1 MGNRIFD
8 KLASREALDASPIF
22 VFAADPLCS
31 GGMRGL
37 GTERSPEPHPRT
49 HPEFLQLCR
58 DLTADGH
65 IDGLLMTPRDAEILA
80 VQEGLFGG
88 TEVTPMVRM
97 NAETNIWNPRH
108 GSYRADY
115 SAPFQTIPV
124 DDARYCRIVS
134 GVARDCHI
142 SLGLYSITLNNEVE
156 KDQATL
162 NAYLRF
168 AREVANTPDLEH
180 VLEVFLPNVTLPGM
194 DEQAMGE
201 YAADSIVR
209 TMAYL
214 RSWERPRFIK
224 TAYTTPEVWQ
234 DLCRF
239 DPTMIIGALGGPRQ
253 NARTTLQLAH
263 DVVHYGGR
271 VILFGR
277 AVFEEE
283 NPRLICKALR
293 AVLDG
298 TLAPSDAHAQYQAE
312 LRAQSS

>member
-1 MGNRIFD
+1 MGNRIYD
-8 KLASREALDASPIF
+8 KLANRESLDASPIF

-37 GTERSPEPHPRT
+37 GTERGSHPRT

-58 DLTADGH
+58 DITAEGF
-65 IDGLLMTPRDAEILA
+65 IDGLLMTPRDAEVLA
-80 VQEGLFGG
+80 VQEGLFGQ
-88 TEVTPMVRM
+88 TDVTPMVRM

-108 GSYRADY
+108 GSYRANY

-124 DDARYCRIVS
+124 TDARYCRVAS
-134 GVARDCHI
+134 GVARDCKI
-142 SLGLYSITLNNEVE
+142 GMGLYSITLNNDVE
-156 KDQATL
+156 KDQETL

-168 AREVANTPDLEH
+168 AREVADTPDLDH
-180 VLEVFLPNVTLPGM
+180 VLEVFLPNVRLPGM

-224 TAYTTPEVWQ
+224 TAYTTPDVWR
-234 DLCRF
+234 DLCNF
-239 DPTMIIGALGGPRQ
+239 DPTMIIGALGGARQ
-253 NARTTLQLAH
+253 NARGTLQLAH
-263 DVVHYGGR
+263 DVVKYGGR
-271 VILFGR
+271 IILFGR
-277 AVFEEE
+277 AVFEEDD
-283 NPRLICKALR
+283 PLLICKALR

-298 TLAPSDAHAQYQAE
+298 TLGPDDAHAQYQSG
-312 LRAQSS
+312 LRAQG